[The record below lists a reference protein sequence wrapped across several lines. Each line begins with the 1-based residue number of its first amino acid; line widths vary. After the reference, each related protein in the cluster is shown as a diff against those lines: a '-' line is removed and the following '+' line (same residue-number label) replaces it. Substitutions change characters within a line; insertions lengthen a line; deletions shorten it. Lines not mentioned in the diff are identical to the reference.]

1 MEVVESAKTS
11 SAIRNIWI
19 LTFELDGFARVG
31 GLGKAVS
38 LFVKTLVERG
48 LRVTVFIPSHG
59 RHLSWEF
66 RSRFNLRNLDY
77 FSVRGFR
84 RGLDGNLYPYNIG
97 AEEGSYHNAR
107 LIVFKGLDYDTGRFL
122 DSWEVYSNLPE
133 KVCLFSRALKHWVE
147 YSNEVPDLIHSNDW
161 ASGLAGS
168 LLKIYLEMR
177 RIKIPYIHSIHL
189 LSSPSF
195 PWHYASDEWCGIPNT
210 PHKVWVGYKH
220 ETLNTQ
226 HVWDSVN
233 GNVDHFIALESDV
246 LTSNSYGYL
255 NEVLG
260 RFGRWLEPKTCVIH
274 NVTDWDVNSVKH
286 YVKERVGSDSR
297 SVVRRY
303 IIDYI
308 SNNNE
313 LIKLGSLND
322 IEFLIV
328 SSGRLTWQKG
338 FDILVRTLD
347 YIDGRVG
354 ILIAGIRIG
363 DKDFEENVIKLVRER
378 WGRALLLLSSIDEI
392 TLKLIVY
399 SANVYAALSRYEPFG
414 IVSIEAQALGT
425 PVVVSNVGG
434 LPETVLDIKYDVN
447 GGGTVVSLDDVRTVA
462 EVLESITYTTEVV
475 DSNRYELVDSIRT
488 YWVKDLIVRYGK
500 LDLRSNAIRWVDS
513 KFRKDNLWGMLMSC
527 YEKAELYSYYR
538 TL

>member
-1 MEVVESAKTS
+1 M
-11 SAIRNIWI
+11 
-19 LTFELDGFARVG
+19 
-31 GLGKAVS
+31 
-38 LFVKTLVERG
+38 
-48 LRVTVFIPSHG
+48 PSHG
-59 RHLSWEF
+59 RHLSREF

-77 FSVRGFR
+77 FSINGFR
-84 RGLDGNLYPYNIG
+84 RGLDGDLYYYNIG

-107 LIVFKGLDYDTGRFL
+107 LIVFKGLDYDTGKFL

-161 ASGLAGS
+161 TSGLAGS

-177 RIKIPYIHSIHL
+177 GLKIPYIHSLHL

-195 PWHYASDEWCGIPNT
+195 PWHYASDDWCGIPSI
-210 PHKVWVGYKH
+210 PHKVWIGYKH
-220 ETLNTQ
+220 EVLNTQ
-226 HVWDSVN
+226 YVWDSVN
-233 GNVDHFIALESDV
+233 GNVDHFIVLESDV
-246 LTSNSYGYL
+246 LASNSYGYL
-255 NEVLG
+255 NEILS

-274 NVTDWDVNSVKH
+274 NITDWDVNLVKH
-286 YVKERVGSDSR
+286 YAKERVGSDLR
-297 SVVRRY
+297 SAVRKY
-303 IIDYI
+303 IIDYL
-308 SNNNE
+308 SNSGE
-313 LIKLGSLND
+313 LIKLGGLSN

-347 YIDGRVG
+347 YINGRVG
-354 ILIAGIRIG
+354 ILIAGIRVG
-363 DKDFEENVIKLVRER
+363 DKDFEENIMRLVRER
-378 WGRALLLLSSIDEI
+378 WGRILLLLSSIDEA

-399 SANVYAALSRYEPFG
+399 SANAYAALSRYEPFG

-434 LPETVLDIKYDVN
+434 LPETVLDIKYDIN

-462 EVLESITYTTEVV
+462 EVLESIAYATEVV
-475 DSNRYELVDSIRT
+475 DSHRYELVNNIRT
-488 YWVKDLIVRYGK
+488 YWVKDLIIKYGK
-500 LDLRSNAIRWVDS
+500 LDMRSNAIKWVDS
-513 KFRKDNLWGMLMSC
+513 RFRKDNLWEMLMNC
-527 YEKAELYSYYR
+527 YEKAEVYSYYR